1 MWHGA
6 TMVGM
11 HRELLLVRHVKSA
24 WDDPSLADHDRPVAP
39 RGMKAL
45 RHLREYLKRT
55 DYRPNVVLC
64 SSSRRTVDTLDGIR
78 AALPKRA
85 SIEVADELY
94 LANADTLLARL
105 RALDDAIRCAMVVG
119 HNPAIEDL
127 AERLVGS
134 GDTSLRAQLAAKVPT
149 GALVALSFDG
159 AWMDL
164 GAGAAHLDAVF
175 LPRPPRP

>member
-1 MWHGA
+1 M
-6 TMVGM
+6 
-11 HRELLLVRHVKSA
+11 RRL
-24 WDDPSLADHDRPVAP
+24 
-39 RGMKAL
+39 RGF
-45 RHLREYLKRT
+45 LKRT
-55 DYRPNVVLC
+55 GYRPNLVLC
-64 SSSRRTVDTLDGIR
+64 SSSRRTVDTLNGIR
-78 AALPKRA
+78 AALPRRA

-105 RALDDAIRCAMVVG
+105 RDVDDTIRCAMVVG

-159 AWMDL
+159 AWTDL
-164 GAGAAHLDAVF
+164 GAGAARLDALF
-175 LPRPPRP
+175 LPRPPRS

>member
-1 MWHGA
+1 M
-6 TMVGM
+6 
-11 HRELLLVRHVKSA
+11 LLLLRHVKSA

-39 RGMKAL
+39 RGAKAL
-45 RHLREYLKRT
+45 RQLREYLKRT
-55 DYRPNVVLC
+55 DYRPDVVLC

-85 SIEVADELY
+85 TIEVTDELY
-94 LANADTLLARL
+94 LADADTVLARL
-105 RALDDAIRCAMVVG
+105 QALDGPIRCAMVVG

-127 AERLVGS
+127 AGRLVGS
-134 GDTSLRAQLAAKVPT
+134 GDAGLRAQLAAKVPT

-159 AWMDL
+159 AWAD
-164 GAGAAHLDAVF
+164 LDAGVARLDALF